1 MVVVLVGS
9 GENERASVPLWVG
22 ATSNERAS
30 VAFAEGQGF
39 DPGRKAASEADF
51 RVGLRGRRLF
61 SVPVTHGYPATQKV

>member
-30 VAFAEGQGF
+30 VADA
-39 DPGRKAASEADF
+39 DGREFERVEKPHPDWRF
-51 RVGLRGRRLF
+51 R
-61 SVPVTHGYPATQKV
+61 

>member
-30 VAFAEGQGF
+30 VAFAEGQQF
-39 DPGRKAASEADF
+39 EFCPGAQSQK
-51 RVGLRGRRLF
+51 RRF
-61 SVPVTHGYPATQKV
+61 A